1 MVYEM
6 YINSKNNVYR
16 FLNNGWPLQFSKM
29 VYGGIERKAIQV
41 FSTSRFRLTI
51 TKPFIFFSVIMLLKS
66 YVAWMVIFDDVM
78 PWKPLITEIP
88 FIWLVFSLIEWFAS
102 KRKLAAYMS
111 VNLLLTA
118 IFFAA
123 IMYYKYYGV
132 IVTYHALEQV
142 NQVTAVSNSVFSLMD
157 PYYLL
162 IFTDIIGMFFLL
174 WRSDRVK
181 KWKIRHAKKEKRKI
195 IPIVFVVSLMLCLFQ
210 IMPNRASMNE
220 IVKAQE
226 MGILN
231 YEAYT
236 IFQQENKELVDAK
249 TITQDKVNELKGLGA
264 ADQEALLSGAAKG
277 KNLIIIQ
284 MESFQKFLIDLNIDG
299 KEITPNLNKLA
310 KESLYFPNF
319 YQNVG
324 QGNTSDAE
332 FVVNTSFYI
341 PPRGAAT
348 QHYADRVLPSLPRL
362 LQGEGYD
369 TATFHTNVV
378 EFWNRGEL
386 YKALG
391 FNRYYD
397 KAFFGDEDKLFFG
410 ASDDALY
417 SKTAAE
423 LKKMD
428 EADKPFYTQVISMS
442 AHHPFTIPE
451 DKYRMTLPERYEGTF
466 VGDYIRSQNYADD
479 ALGKFIEQ
487 LKKDGVWDNSLVVL
501 YGDHLGLPI
510 YSLDNKDKELMHEIY
525 GRDYNSGDM
534 INIPLMIHGE
544 GLQPEVE
551 EQVGGQIDLLP
562 TVANLLGVSMENQL
576 HFGQDLLNHTD
587 NNLLPERYYL
597 PSGTFINNTT
607 LYIPGIGFEDG
618 TKHPLPNAD
627 EKKSQATK
635 EEFER
640 ALQLLHLSDS
650 YIRQLPYHK

>member
-1 MVYEM
+1 M

-16 FLNNGWPLQFSKM
+16 FLNNGSPLQFSKM

-249 TITQDKVNELKGLGA
+249 TITQNKVNELKGLGA

-284 MESFQKFLIDLNIDG
+284 MESFQKFLIGLNIDG

-544 GLQPEVE
+544 GLQPEVK

-562 TVANLLGVSMENQL
+562 TVANLLGVSMDHQL

-627 EKKSQATK
+627 EKKTQATK

>member
-1 MVYEM
+1 M
-6 YINSKNNVYR
+6 
-16 FLNNGWPLQFSKM
+16 
-29 VYGGIERKAIQV
+29 

-264 ADQEALLSGAAKG
+264 ADQEALLAGAAKG

-284 MESFQKFLIDLNIDG
+284 MESFQKFLIGLNIDG

-544 GLQPEVE
+544 GLQPEVK

-562 TVANLLGVSMENQL
+562 TVANLLGVSMDHQL

-627 EKKSQATK
+627 EKKTQATK

>member
-1 MVYEM
+1 M
-6 YINSKNNVYR
+6 
-16 FLNNGWPLQFSKM
+16 
-29 VYGGIERKAIQV
+29 

-66 YVAWMVIFDDVM
+66 YLAWSVIFDDVM

-102 KRKLAAYMS
+102 KRKLTVYMI

-162 IFTDIIGMFFLL
+162 IFTDIIMLFVLL

-181 KWKIRHAKKEKRKI
+181 KWKIHHTKKEKRKI

-236 IFQQENKELVDAK
+236 IFQQENTQLVDAK
-249 TITQDKVNELKGLGA
+249 TITQDKVNELKGLKA
-264 ADQEALLSGAAKG
+264 SDTEPLLSGVAQG

-284 MESFQKFLIDLNIDG
+284 MESFQNFLLGLNIDG
-299 KEITPNLNKLA
+299 TEITPNLNKLA
-310 KESLYFPNF
+310 KESMYFPNF

-362 LQGEGYD
+362 LQGAGYD

-397 KAFFGDEDKLFFG
+397 KAFFGEDDRLFFG
-410 ASDDALY
+410 ASDDTLY

-423 LKKMD
+423 LKKMND
-428 EADKPFYTQVISMS
+428 AGKPFYTQVISMS
-442 AHHPFTIPE
+442 AHHPFTIPQE
-451 DKYRMTLPERYEGTF
+451 KYRMTLPDRYEGTF

-487 LKKDGVWDNSLVVL
+487 LKQDGVWDNSLVVL

-510 YSLDNKDKELMHEIY
+510 YSLDSKDKELMHEIY
-525 GRDYNSGDM
+525 GRDYTSADM
-534 INIPLMIHGE
+534 INIPLIIHGE
-544 GLQPEVE
+544 GVQPEVN
-551 EQVGGQIDLLP
+551 EQVGGQVDLLP
-562 TVANLLGVSMENQL
+562 TVGNLLGVSMDKQL
-576 HFGQDLLNHTD
+576 HFGQDLLNHT
-587 NNLLPERYYL
+587 NNSLLPERYYL
-597 PSGTFINNTT
+597 PSGTFINDTT
-607 LYIPGIGFEDG
+607 LYIPGIGYEDG
-618 TKHPLPNAD
+618 TKHPLPNSD
-627 EKKSQATK
+627 EKKTQASK
-635 EEFER
+635 DEFER

-650 YIRQLPYHK
+650 YIRQQPFHK

>member
-1 MVYEM
+1 
-6 YINSKNNVYR
+6 
-16 FLNNGWPLQFSKM
+16 
-29 VYGGIERKAIQV
+29 
-41 FSTSRFRLTI
+41 
-51 TKPFIFFSVIMLLKS
+51 MLLKS
-66 YVAWMVIFDDVM
+66 YLAWSVIFDDVM

-102 KRKLAAYMS
+102 KRKLTVYMI

-162 IFTDIIGMFFLL
+162 IFTDIIVLFVLL

-181 KWKIRHAKKEKRKI
+181 KWKIHHAKKEKRKI

-236 IFQQENKELVDAK
+236 IFQQENTQLVDAK
-249 TITQDKVNELKGLGA
+249 TITQDKVNELKGLKA
-264 ADQEALLSGAAKG
+264 SDKEPLLSGVAQG

-284 MESFQKFLIDLNIDG
+284 MESFQNFLLGLNIDG
-299 KEITPNLNKLA
+299 TEITPNLNKLV
-310 KESLYFPNF
+310 KESMYFPNF

-348 QHYADRVLPSLPRL
+348 QHYVDRVLPSLPRL
-362 LQGEGYD
+362 LQGAGYD

-397 KAFFGDEDKLFFG
+397 KAFFGEDDKLFFG
-410 ASDDALY
+410 ASDDTLY

-423 LKKMD
+423 LKKMND
-428 EADKPFYTQVISMS
+428 AGKPFYTQIISMS
-442 AHHPFTIPE
+442 AHHPFTIPQE
-451 DKYRMTLPERYEGTF
+451 KYRMTLPDRYEGTF

-487 LKKDGVWDNSLVVL
+487 LKQDGVWDNSLVVL

-510 YSLDNKDKELMHEIY
+510 YSLDSKDKELMHEIY
-525 GRDYNSGDM
+525 GRDYTSADM
-534 INIPLMIHGE
+534 INIPLIIHGD
-544 GLQPEVE
+544 GVQPEVN
-551 EQVGGQIDLLP
+551 EQVGGQVDLLP
-562 TVANLLGVSMENQL
+562 TAANLLGVSMDTQL
-576 HFGQDLLNHTD
+576 HFGQDLLNHT
-587 NNLLPERYYL
+587 NSSLLPERYYL
-597 PSGTFINNTT
+597 PSGTFINDTT
-607 LYIPGIGFEDG
+607 LYIPGIGYEDG
-618 TKHPLPNAD
+618 TKHPLSNSD
-627 EKKSQATK
+627 GKKTQASK
-635 EEFER
+635 DEFER

-650 YIRQLPYHK
+650 YIRQLPFHK

>member
-1 MVYEM
+1 M
-6 YINSKNNVYR
+6 
-16 FLNNGWPLQFSKM
+16 
-29 VYGGIERKAIQV
+29 

-66 YVAWMVIFDDVM
+66 YLAWMVIFDDVM

-88 FIWLVFSLIEWFAS
+88 FIWLAFSLIEWFAS

-249 TITQDKVNELKGLGA
+249 TITQAKVNGLKGLKA
-264 ADQEALLSGAAKG
+264 ADQEALLSGVAKG

-284 MESFQKFLIDLNIDG
+284 MESFQEFLVDLKIDG
-299 KEITPNLNKLA
+299 KEITPNINKLA
-310 KESLYFPNF
+310 RESQYFPNF

-423 LKKMD
+423 LKKMN
-428 EADKPFYTQVISMS
+428 EADKPFYSHVISMS

-487 LKKDGVWDNSLVVL
+487 LKKDGVWDNSLIVL

-534 INIPLMIHGE
+534 INIPLMIHGK
-544 GLQPEVE
+544 GLQPEVK

-562 TVANLLGVSMENQL
+562 TVANLLGVSMDNQL
-576 HFGQDLLNHTD
+576 HFGQDLLNNTD

-627 EKKSQATK
+627 EKRTQATK

-650 YIRQLPYHK
+650 YIKQLPYHK

>member
-1 MVYEM
+1 M
-6 YINSKNNVYR
+6 
-16 FLNNGWPLQFSKM
+16 
-29 VYGGIERKAIQV
+29 

-66 YVAWMVIFDDVM
+66 YLAWMVIFDDVM

-88 FIWLVFSLIEWFAS
+88 FIWLAFSLIEWFAS

-249 TITQDKVNELKGLGA
+249 TITQAKVNELKGLGA

-284 MESFQKFLIDLNIDG
+284 MESFQKFLIGLNIDG

-423 LKKMD
+423 LKKMN
-428 EADKPFYTQVISMS
+428 EADKPFYSHVISMS

-487 LKKDGVWDNSLVVL
+487 LKKDGVWDNSLIVL

-544 GLQPEVE
+544 GLQPEVK
-551 EQVGGQIDLLP
+551 EQVGGQIDLMP
-562 TVANLLGVSMENQL
+562 TVANLLGVSMDNQL
-576 HFGQDLLNHTD
+576 HFGQDLLNNTD

-618 TKHPLPNAD
+618 TKHPLPIAD
-627 EKKSQATK
+627 EKKTQATK

>member
-1 MVYEM
+1 M
-6 YINSKNNVYR
+6 
-16 FLNNGWPLQFSKM
+16 
-29 VYGGIERKAIQV
+29 

-264 ADQEALLSGAAKG
+264 ADQEALVSGAAKG

-284 MESFQKFLIDLNIDG
+284 MESFQKFLIGLNIDG

-544 GLQPEVE
+544 GLQPEVK

>member
-1 MVYEM
+1 
-6 YINSKNNVYR
+6 
-16 FLNNGWPLQFSKM
+16 
-29 VYGGIERKAIQV
+29 
-41 FSTSRFRLTI
+41 
-51 TKPFIFFSVIMLLKS
+51 MLLKS
-66 YVAWMVIFDDVM
+66 YLAWMVIFDDVM

-284 MESFQKFLIDLNIDG
+284 MESFQKFLIGLNIDG

-423 LKKMD
+423 LKKMN
-428 EADKPFYTQVISMS
+428 EADKPFYSHVISMS

-487 LKKDGVWDNSLVVL
+487 LKKDGVWDNSLIVL

-544 GLQPEVE
+544 GLQPEVK
-551 EQVGGQIDLLP
+551 EQVGGQIDLMP
-562 TVANLLGVSMENQL
+562 TVANLLGVSMDNQL
-576 HFGQDLLNHTD
+576 HFGQDLLNNTD

-627 EKKSQATK
+627 EKKTQATK

>member
-1 MVYEM
+1 M
-6 YINSKNNVYR
+6 
-16 FLNNGWPLQFSKM
+16 
-29 VYGGIERKAIQV
+29 

-66 YVAWMVIFDDVM
+66 YLAWVVIFDDVM

-88 FIWLVFSLIEWFAS
+88 FIWLAFSLIEWFAS

-181 KWKIRHAKKEKRKI
+181 KWKVRHAKKEKRKI

-284 MESFQKFLIDLNIDG
+284 MESFQKFLIGLNIDG

-423 LKKMD
+423 LKKMN
-428 EADKPFYTQVISMS
+428 EADKPFYSHVISMS

-487 LKKDGVWDNSLVVL
+487 LKKDGVWDNSLIVL

-544 GLQPEVE
+544 GLQPEVK
-551 EQVGGQIDLLP
+551 EQVGGQIDLMP
-562 TVANLLGVSMENQL
+562 TVANLLGVSMDNQL
-576 HFGQDLLNHTD
+576 HFGQDLLNNTD

-627 EKKSQATK
+627 EKKIQATK

>member
-1 MVYEM
+1 M
-6 YINSKNNVYR
+6 
-16 FLNNGWPLQFSKM
+16 
-29 VYGGIERKAIQV
+29 

-66 YVAWMVIFDDVM
+66 YLAWMVIFDDVM

-181 KWKIRHAKKEKRKI
+181 KWKVRHAKKEKRKI

-264 ADQEALLSGAAKG
+264 ADQEALLSGATKG

-284 MESFQKFLIDLNIDG
+284 MESFQKFLIGLNIDG

-423 LKKMD
+423 LKKMN
-428 EADKPFYTQVISMS
+428 EADKPFYSHVISMS

-487 LKKDGVWDNSLVVL
+487 LKKDGVWDNSLIVL

-544 GLQPEVE
+544 GLQPEVK
-551 EQVGGQIDLLP
+551 EQVGGQIDLMP
-562 TVANLLGVSMENQL
+562 TVANLLGVSMDNQL
-576 HFGQDLLNHTD
+576 HFGQDLLNNTD

-627 EKKSQATK
+627 EKKTQATK

>member
-1 MVYEM
+1 M
-6 YINSKNNVYR
+6 
-16 FLNNGWPLQFSKM
+16 
-29 VYGGIERKAIQV
+29 GGVERKAIRV

-66 YVAWMVIFDDVM
+66 YLAWMVIFDDVM

-102 KRKLAAYMS
+102 KRKLAVYMT

-162 IFTDIIGMFFLL
+162 IFTDIIVMFVLL

-181 KWKIRHAKKEKRKI
+181 KWKNRHAKKEKRKFV
-195 IPIVFVVSLMLCLFQ
+195 PIVFVFSLMLCLFQ

-249 TITQDKVNELKGLGA
+249 TITQKKVNELKGLGA
-264 ADQEALLSGAAKG
+264 SDQEALLSGVAQG

-284 MESFQKFLIDLNIDG
+284 MESFQQFLVDLKIDG
-299 KEITPNLNKLA
+299 KEITPNINKLA
-310 KESLYFPNF
+310 HESLYFPNF

-397 KAFFGDEDKLFFG
+397 KAFFGEDDKLFFG

-423 LKKMD
+423 LKKMN
-428 EADKPFYTQVISMS
+428 EAGKPFYTHVISMS
-442 AHHPFTIPE
+442 AHHPYTIPE

-510 YSLDNKDKELMHEIY
+510 YSLDNKDKELMYEIY

-534 INIPLMIHGE
+534 INIPLVIHGE
-544 GLQPEVE
+544 GIQPEVK

-562 TVANLLGVSMENQL
+562 TVTNLLGVSIDNQL
-576 HFGQDLLNHTD
+576 HFGQDLLNNTE

-597 PSGTFINNTT
+597 PSGTFINDTT

-618 TKHPLPNAD
+618 TKHPLPSSD
-627 EKKSQATK
+627 EKSAQASQ

-650 YIRQLPYHK
+650 YVRQLPFHK

>member
-1 MVYEM
+1 
-6 YINSKNNVYR
+6 
-16 FLNNGWPLQFSKM
+16 
-29 VYGGIERKAIQV
+29 
-41 FSTSRFRLTI
+41 
-51 TKPFIFFSVIMLLKS
+51 MLLKS
-66 YVAWMVIFDDVM
+66 YLAWMVIFDDVM

-162 IFTDIIGMFFLL
+162 IFTDIIVMFVLL

-181 KWKIRHAKKEKRKI
+181 KWKIRHAKKEKRKFV
-195 IPIVFVVSLMLCLFQ
+195 PIVFVFSLMLCLFQ

-236 IFQQENKELVDAK
+236 IFQQENTELADAK
-249 TITQDKVNELKGLGA
+249 TITQDKINELKGLGA
-264 ADQEALLSGAAKG
+264 SDQEALLSGVAQG

-284 MESFQKFLIDLNIDG
+284 MESYQQFLMNLKIDG
-299 KEITPNLNKLA
+299 KEITPNMNKLA
-310 KESLYFPNF
+310 RESLYFPNF
-319 YQNVG
+319 FQNVG

-348 QHYADRVLPSLPRL
+348 QHYADRVLPSLPKL
-362 LQGEGYD
+362 LQAEGYD

-397 KAFFGDEDKLFFG
+397 KAFFGEDDKLFFG

-423 LKKMD
+423 LKKMHD
-428 EADKPFYTQVISMS
+428 TGKPFYAQVISMS
-442 AHHPFTIPE
+442 AHHPYTIPE
-451 DKYRMTLPERYEGTF
+451 VKYRMTLPERYDGTF

-487 LKKDGVWDNSLVVL
+487 LKKDGIWDNSMVVV

-534 INIPLMIHGE
+534 INIPLIIHGE
-544 GLQPEVE
+544 GLQPEVK

-562 TVANLLGVSMENQL
+562 TVSNLLGVSLDQQL
-576 HFGQDLLNHTD
+576 HFGQDLLNNTD

-618 TKHPLPNAD
+618 TKHPLPSSD
-627 EKKSQATK
+627 EKSTQASQ

-650 YIRQLPYHK
+650 YVRQLPLHK

>member
-1 MVYEM
+1 M
-6 YINSKNNVYR
+6 
-16 FLNNGWPLQFSKM
+16 
-29 VYGGIERKAIQV
+29 

-181 KWKIRHAKKEKRKI
+181 NWKVRHAKKEKRKI

-249 TITQDKVNELKGLGA
+249 TITQDKINELKGLGA

-284 MESFQKFLIDLNIDG
+284 MESFQEFLIGLNIDG

-423 LKKMD
+423 LKKMN
-428 EADKPFYTQVISMS
+428 EADKPFYSHVISMS

-451 DKYRMTLPERYEGTF
+451 GKYRMTLPERYEGTF

-534 INIPLMIHGE
+534 INIPLLIHGE
-544 GLQPEVE
+544 GIQPEVK

-562 TVANLLGVSMENQL
+562 TVTNLLGVSMDNQL
-576 HFGQDLLNHTD
+576 HFGQDLLNNTE

-627 EKKSQATK
+627 EKKIQATK

>member
-1 MVYEM
+1 M
-6 YINSKNNVYR
+6 
-16 FLNNGWPLQFSKM
+16 
-29 VYGGIERKAIQV
+29 GGIERKAIQV
-41 FSTSRFRLTI
+41 LSTSRFRLTM

-66 YVAWMVIFDDVM
+66 YLAWMVIFDDVM

-162 IFTDIIGMFFLL
+162 IFTDIIVMFVLL

-181 KWKIRHAKKEKRKI
+181 KWKIRHAKKEKRKFV
-195 IPIVFVVSLMLCLFQ
+195 PIVFVFSLMLCLFQ

-236 IFQQENKELVDAK
+236 IFQQENTELADAK
-249 TITQDKVNELKGLGA
+249 TITQDKINELKGLGA
-264 ADQEALLSGAAKG
+264 SDQEALLSGVAQG

-284 MESFQKFLIDLNIDG
+284 MESYQQFLMNLKIDG
-299 KEITPNLNKLA
+299 KEITPNMNKLA
-310 KESLYFPNF
+310 RESLYFPNF
-319 YQNVG
+319 FQNVG

-348 QHYADRVLPSLPRL
+348 QHYADRVLPSLPKL
-362 LQGEGYD
+362 LQAEGYD

-397 KAFFGDEDKLFFG
+397 KAFFGEDDKLFFG

-423 LKKMD
+423 LKKMND
-428 EADKPFYTQVISMS
+428 TGKPFYAQVISMS
-442 AHHPFTIPE
+442 AHHPYTIPE
-451 DKYRMTLPERYEGTF
+451 VKYRMTLPERYDGTF

-487 LKKDGVWDNSLVVL
+487 LKKDGIWDNSMVVV

-534 INIPLMIHGE
+534 INIPLIIHGE
-544 GLQPEVE
+544 GLQPEVK

-562 TVANLLGVSMENQL
+562 TVSNLLGVSLDQQL
-576 HFGQDLLNHTD
+576 HFGQDLLNNTD

-618 TKHPLPNAD
+618 TKHPLPSSD
-627 EKKSQATK
+627 EKSTQASQ

-650 YIRQLPYHK
+650 YVRQLPLHK

>member
-1 MVYEM
+1 
-6 YINSKNNVYR
+6 
-16 FLNNGWPLQFSKM
+16 L
-29 VYGGIERKAIQV
+29 GGIERKAIQV
-41 FSTSRFRLTI
+41 LSTSRFRLTM

-66 YVAWMVIFDDVM
+66 YLAWMVIFDDVM

-162 IFTDIIGMFFLL
+162 IFTDIIVMFVLL

-181 KWKIRHAKKEKRKI
+181 KWKIRHAKKEKRKFV
-195 IPIVFVVSLMLCLFQ
+195 PIVFVFSLMLCLFQ

-236 IFQQENKELVDAK
+236 IFQQENTELADAK
-249 TITQDKVNELKGLGA
+249 TITQDKINELKGLGA
-264 ADQEALLSGAAKG
+264 SDQEALLSGVAQG

-284 MESFQKFLIDLNIDG
+284 MESYQQFLMNLKIDG
-299 KEITPNLNKLA
+299 KEITPNMNKLA
-310 KESLYFPNF
+310 RESLYFPNF
-319 YQNVG
+319 FQNVG

-348 QHYADRVLPSLPRL
+348 QHYADRVLPSLPKL
-362 LQGEGYD
+362 LQAEGYD

-397 KAFFGDEDKLFFG
+397 KAFFGEDDKLFFG

-423 LKKMD
+423 LKKMHD
-428 EADKPFYTQVISMS
+428 TGKPFYAQVISMS
-442 AHHPFTIPE
+442 AHHPYTIPE
-451 DKYRMTLPERYEGTF
+451 VKYRMTLPERYDGTF

-487 LKKDGVWDNSLVVL
+487 LKKDGIWDNSMVVV

-534 INIPLMIHGE
+534 INIPLIIHGE
-544 GLQPEVE
+544 GLQPEVK

-562 TVANLLGVSMENQL
+562 TVSNLLGVSLDQQL
-576 HFGQDLLNHTD
+576 HFGQDLLNNTD

-618 TKHPLPNAD
+618 TKHPLPSSD
-627 EKKSQATK
+627 EKSTQASQ

-650 YIRQLPYHK
+650 YVRQLPLHK

>member
-1 MVYEM
+1 
-6 YINSKNNVYR
+6 
-16 FLNNGWPLQFSKM
+16 
-29 VYGGIERKAIQV
+29 
-41 FSTSRFRLTI
+41 
-51 TKPFIFFSVIMLLKS
+51 MLLKS
-66 YVAWMVIFDDVM
+66 YLAWMVIFDDVM

-88 FIWLVFSLIEWFAS
+88 FIWLAFSLIEWFAS

-249 TITQDKVNELKGLGA
+249 TITQAKVNGLKGLKA
-264 ADQEALLSGAAKG
+264 ADQEALLSGVAKG

-284 MESFQKFLIDLNIDG
+284 MESFQEFLVDLKIDG
-299 KEITPNLNKLA
+299 KEITPNINKLA
-310 KESLYFPNF
+310 RESQYFPNF

-423 LKKMD
+423 LKKMN
-428 EADKPFYTQVISMS
+428 ESDKPFYSHVISMS

-487 LKKDGVWDNSLVVL
+487 LKKDGVWDNSLIVL

-534 INIPLMIHGE
+534 INIPLMIHGK
-544 GLQPEVE
+544 GLQPEVK

-562 TVANLLGVSMENQL
+562 TVANLLGVSMDNQL
-576 HFGQDLLNHTD
+576 HFGQDLLNNTD

-627 EKKSQATK
+627 EKRTQATK

-650 YIRQLPYHK
+650 YIKQLPYHK

>member
-1 MVYEM
+1 M

-284 MESFQKFLIDLNIDG
+284 MESFQKFLIGLNIDG

-544 GLQPEVE
+544 GLQPEVK

-562 TVANLLGVSMENQL
+562 TVANLLGVSMDHQL
-576 HFGQDLLNHTD
+576 HFGQDLLNHTN

-627 EKKSQATK
+627 EKKTQATK

>member
-1 MVYEM
+1 M
-6 YINSKNNVYR
+6 
-16 FLNNGWPLQFSKM
+16 
-29 VYGGIERKAIQV
+29 GGIERKAIQV
-41 FSTSRFRLTI
+41 LSTSRFRLTM

-66 YVAWMVIFDDVM
+66 YLAWMVIFDDVM

-162 IFTDIIGMFFLL
+162 IFTDIIVMFVLL

-181 KWKIRHAKKEKRKI
+181 KWKIRHAKKEKRKFV
-195 IPIVFVVSLMLCLFQ
+195 PIVFVFSLMLCLFQ

-236 IFQQENKELVDAK
+236 IFQQENTELADAK
-249 TITQDKVNELKGLGA
+249 TITQDKINELKGLGA
-264 ADQEALLSGAAKG
+264 SDQEALLSGVAQG

-284 MESFQKFLIDLNIDG
+284 MESYQQFLMNLKING
-299 KEITPNLNKLA
+299 KEITPNMNKLA
-310 KESLYFPNF
+310 RESLYFPNF
-319 YQNVG
+319 FQNVG

-348 QHYADRVLPSLPRL
+348 QHYADRVLPSLPKL
-362 LQGEGYD
+362 LQAEGYD

-397 KAFFGDEDKLFFG
+397 KAFFGEDDKLFFG

-423 LKKMD
+423 LKKMHD
-428 EADKPFYTQVISMS
+428 TGKPFYAQVISMS
-442 AHHPFTIPE
+442 AHHPYTIPE
-451 DKYRMTLPERYEGTF
+451 EKYRMTLPERYDGTF

-487 LKKDGVWDNSLVVL
+487 LKKDGIWDNSMVVV

-510 YSLDNKDKELMHEIY
+510 YSLDNKDKELMREIY

-534 INIPLMIHGE
+534 INIPLIIHGE
-544 GLQPEVE
+544 GLQPEVK

-562 TVANLLGVSMENQL
+562 TVSNLLGVSLDQQL
-576 HFGQDLLNHTD
+576 HFGQDLLNNTD

-618 TKHPLPNAD
+618 TKHPLPSSD
-627 EKKSQATK
+627 EKSTQASQ

-650 YIRQLPYHK
+650 YVRQLPLHK

>member
-1 MVYEM
+1 M
-6 YINSKNNVYR
+6 
-16 FLNNGWPLQFSKM
+16 
-29 VYGGIERKAIQV
+29 ERKAISV
-41 FSTSRFRLTI
+41 FSISRFRLTI
-51 TKPFIFFSVIMLLKS
+51 TKPFILFSIIMLLKS
-66 YVAWMVIFDDVM
+66 YLAWSVIFDDVM

-102 KRKLAAYMS
+102 KRKITAYMV
-111 VNLLLTA
+111 VNLLLTV

-142 NQVTAVSNSVFSLMD
+142 NQVTAVSNSVFSLID

-162 IFTDIIGMFFLL
+162 IFMDIIVLFVLL
-174 WRSDRVK
+174 RRSDRVK
-181 KWKIRHAKKEKRKI
+181 KWKIHHSKKEKPKF
-195 IPIVFVVSLMLCLFQ
+195 IPIVFVLSVILCLFQ

-236 IFQQENKELVDAK
+236 IFQQENNQLVDAK
-249 TITQDKVNELKGLGA
+249 FITQNKVNELKELKA
-264 ADQEALLSGAAKG
+264 SDAEPLLSGVAQG

-284 MESFQKFLIDLNIDG
+284 LESFQNFLIGLSIDG
-299 KEITPNLNKLA
+299 KEITPNLNQLA

-348 QHYADRVLPSLPRL
+348 QQYADRVLPSLPRL
-362 LQGEGYD
+362 LQEEGYD

-397 KAFFGDEDKLFFG
+397 KAFFGEDDKLFFG
-410 ASDDALY
+410 ASDETLY

-423 LKKMD
+423 LKKMN
-428 EADKPFYTQVISMS
+428 ADGKPFYTHIISMS
-442 AHHPFTIPE
+442 AHHPFTLPE
-451 DKYRMTLPERYEGTF
+451 EKYRMTLPDRYEDTF
-466 VGDYIRSQNYADD
+466 VGNFIRSQNYADD
-479 ALGKFIEQ
+479 ALGQFIEQ
-487 LKKDGVWDNSLVVL
+487 LKQNGIWDNSLVVL

-525 GRDYNSGDM
+525 GREYTPADM
-534 INIPLMIHGE
+534 INIPLIIHGE
-544 GLQPEVE
+544 GLQPEVN

-562 TVANLLGVSMENQL
+562 TVANLLGVSLDEQL
-576 HFGQDLLNHTD
+576 HFGQNLLNHAG

-597 PSGTFINNTT
+597 PSGTFINDTT
-607 LYIPGIGFEDG
+607 LYIPGIAYEDG
-618 TKHPLPNAD
+618 TKHPLPSSD
-627 EKKSQATK
+627 GKTQASK
-635 EEFER
+635 DEFER

-650 YIRQLPYHK
+650 YIRQLPSHK

>member
-1 MVYEM
+1 M
-6 YINSKNNVYR
+6 
-16 FLNNGWPLQFSKM
+16 
-29 VYGGIERKAIQV
+29 GGIERKAIQV
-41 FSTSRFRLTI
+41 LSTSRFRLTM

-66 YVAWMVIFDDVM
+66 YLAWMVIFDDVM

-162 IFTDIIGMFFLL
+162 IFTDIIVMFVLL

-181 KWKIRHAKKEKRKI
+181 KWKIRHAKKEKRKFV
-195 IPIVFVVSLMLCLFQ
+195 PIVFVFSLMLCLFQ

-236 IFQQENKELVDAK
+236 IFQQENTELADAK
-249 TITQDKVNELKGLGA
+249 TITQDKINELKGLGA
-264 ADQEALLSGAAKG
+264 SDQEALLSGVAQG

-284 MESFQKFLIDLNIDG
+284 MESYQQFLMNLKIDG
-299 KEITPNLNKLA
+299 KEITPHMNKLA
-310 KESLYFPNF
+310 RESLYFPNF
-319 YQNVG
+319 FQNVG

-348 QHYADRVLPSLPRL
+348 QHYADRVLPSLPKL
-362 LQGEGYD
+362 LQAEGYD

-397 KAFFGDEDKLFFG
+397 KAFFGEDDKLFFG

-423 LKKMD
+423 LKKMHD
-428 EADKPFYTQVISMS
+428 TGKPFYAQVISMS
-442 AHHPFTIPE
+442 AHHPYTIPE
-451 DKYRMTLPERYEGTF
+451 EKYRMTLPERYDGTF

-487 LKKDGVWDNSLVVL
+487 LKKDGIWDNSMVVV

-510 YSLDNKDKELMHEIY
+510 YSLDNKDKELMREIY

-534 INIPLMIHGE
+534 INIPLIIHGE
-544 GLQPEVE
+544 GLQPEVK

-562 TVANLLGVSMENQL
+562 TVSNLLGVSLDQQL
-576 HFGQDLLNHTD
+576 HFGQDLLNNTD

-618 TKHPLPNAD
+618 TKHPLPSSD
-627 EKKSQATK
+627 EKSTQASQ

-650 YIRQLPYHK
+650 YVRQLPLHK

>member
-1 MVYEM
+1 M
-6 YINSKNNVYR
+6 
-16 FLNNGWPLQFSKM
+16 
-29 VYGGIERKAIQV
+29 

-284 MESFQKFLIDLNIDG
+284 MESFQKFLIGLNIDG

-362 LQGEGYD
+362 LQVEGYD

-544 GLQPEVE
+544 GLQPEVK

-562 TVANLLGVSMENQL
+562 TVANLLGVSMDHQL

-627 EKKSQATK
+627 EKKTQATK

>member
-1 MVYEM
+1 M
-6 YINSKNNVYR
+6 
-16 FLNNGWPLQFSKM
+16 
-29 VYGGIERKAIQV
+29 ERKAIPV

-66 YVAWMVIFDDVM
+66 YLAWSVIFDDVM

-102 KRKLAAYMS
+102 KRKLTVYMI

-162 IFTDIIGMFFLL
+162 IFTDIIVLFVLL

-181 KWKIRHAKKEKRKI
+181 KWKIHHAKKEKRKI
-195 IPIVFVVSLMLCLFQ
+195 IPIVFAVSLMLCLFQ

-236 IFQQENKELVDAK
+236 IFQQENTQLVDAK
-249 TITQDKVNELKGLGA
+249 TITQDKVNELKGLKA
-264 ADQEALLSGAAKG
+264 SDAEPLLSGVAKG

-284 MESFQKFLIDLNIDG
+284 MESFQNFLLGLNIDG
-299 KEITPNLNKLA
+299 TEITPNLNKLA
-310 KESLYFPNF
+310 KESMYFPNF

-348 QHYADRVLPSLPRL
+348 QHYVDRVLPSLPRL
-362 LQGEGYD
+362 LQGAGYD

-397 KAFFGDEDKLFFG
+397 KAFFGEDDKLFFG
-410 ASDDALY
+410 ASDDTLY

-423 LKKMD
+423 LKKMND
-428 EADKPFYTQVISMS
+428 AGKPFYTQIISMS
-442 AHHPFTIPE
+442 AHHPFTIPQE
-451 DKYRMTLPERYEGTF
+451 KYRMTLPDRYEGTF

-487 LKKDGVWDNSLVVL
+487 LKQDGVWDNSLVVL

-510 YSLDNKDKELMHEIY
+510 YSLDSKDKELMHEIY
-525 GRDYNSGDM
+525 GRDYTSADM
-534 INIPLMIHGE
+534 INIPLLIHGT
-544 GLQPEVE
+544 GVQPEVN
-551 EQVGGQIDLLP
+551 EQVGGQVDLLP
-562 TVANLLGVSMENQL
+562 TAANLLGVSMDNQL
-576 HFGQDLLNHTD
+576 HFGQDLLNH
-587 NNLLPERYYL
+587 NNSSLLPERYYL
-597 PSGTFINNTT
+597 PSGTFINDTT
-607 LYIPGIGFEDG
+607 LYIPGIGYEDG
-618 TKHPLPNAD
+618 TKHPLSNSD
-627 EKKSQATK
+627 GKKTQASK
-635 EEFER
+635 DEFER

-650 YIRQLPYHK
+650 YIRQLPFHK

>member
-1 MVYEM
+1 M
-6 YINSKNNVYR
+6 
-16 FLNNGWPLQFSKM
+16 
-29 VYGGIERKAIQV
+29 

-66 YVAWMVIFDDVM
+66 YLAWMVIFDDVM

-181 KWKIRHAKKEKRKI
+181 KWKVRHAKKEKRKI

-249 TITQDKVNELKGLGA
+249 TITQAKVNELKGLGA

-284 MESFQKFLIDLNIDG
+284 MESFQKFLIGLNIDG

-423 LKKMD
+423 LKKMN
-428 EADKPFYTQVISMS
+428 EADKPFYSHVISMS

-487 LKKDGVWDNSLVVL
+487 LKKDGVWDNSLIVL

-544 GLQPEVE
+544 GLQPEVK
-551 EQVGGQIDLLP
+551 EQVGGQIDLMP
-562 TVANLLGVSMENQL
+562 TVANLLGVSMDNQL
-576 HFGQDLLNHTD
+576 HFGQDLLNNTD

-627 EKKSQATK
+627 EKKTQATK

>member
-1 MVYEM
+1 
-6 YINSKNNVYR
+6 
-16 FLNNGWPLQFSKM
+16 
-29 VYGGIERKAIQV
+29 
-41 FSTSRFRLTI
+41 
-51 TKPFIFFSVIMLLKS
+51 MLLKS
-66 YVAWMVIFDDVM
+66 YLAWMVIFDDVM

-162 IFTDIIGMFFLL
+162 IFTDIIVMFVLL

-181 KWKIRHAKKEKRKI
+181 KWKIRHAKKEKRKFV
-195 IPIVFVVSLMLCLFQ
+195 PIVFVFSLMLCLFQ

-236 IFQQENKELVDAK
+236 IFQQENTELADAK
-249 TITQDKVNELKGLGA
+249 TITQDKINELKGLGA
-264 ADQEALLSGAAKG
+264 SDQEALLSGVAQG

-284 MESFQKFLIDLNIDG
+284 MESYQQFLMNLKIDG
-299 KEITPNLNKLA
+299 KEITPHMNKLA
-310 KESLYFPNF
+310 RESLYFPNF
-319 YQNVG
+319 FQNVG

-348 QHYADRVLPSLPRL
+348 QHYADRVLPSLPKL
-362 LQGEGYD
+362 LQAEGYD

-397 KAFFGDEDKLFFG
+397 KAFFGEDDKLFFG

-423 LKKMD
+423 LKKMHD
-428 EADKPFYTQVISMS
+428 TGKPFYAQVISMS
-442 AHHPFTIPE
+442 AHHPYTIPE
-451 DKYRMTLPERYEGTF
+451 EKYRMTLPERYDGTF

-487 LKKDGVWDNSLVVL
+487 LKKDGIWDNSMVVV

-510 YSLDNKDKELMHEIY
+510 YSLDNKDKELMREIY

-534 INIPLMIHGE
+534 INIPLIIHGE
-544 GLQPEVE
+544 GLQPEVK

-562 TVANLLGVSMENQL
+562 TVSNLLGVSLDQQL
-576 HFGQDLLNHTD
+576 HFGQDLLNNTD

-618 TKHPLPNAD
+618 TKHPLPSSD
-627 EKKSQATK
+627 EKSTQASQ

-650 YIRQLPYHK
+650 YVRQLPLHK

>member
-264 ADQEALLSGAAKG
+264 ADQEALVSGAAKG

-284 MESFQKFLIDLNIDG
+284 MESFQKFLIGLNIDG

-544 GLQPEVE
+544 GLQPEVK

>member
-1 MVYEM
+1 M
-6 YINSKNNVYR
+6 
-16 FLNNGWPLQFSKM
+16 
-29 VYGGIERKAIQV
+29 

-66 YVAWMVIFDDVM
+66 YLAWSVIFDDVI

-102 KRKLAAYMS
+102 KRKLTVYMI

-162 IFTDIIGMFFLL
+162 IFTDIIVLFVLL

-181 KWKIRHAKKEKRKI
+181 KWKIHHAKKEKRKI
-195 IPIVFVVSLMLCLFQ
+195 IPIVFAVSLMLCLFQ

-236 IFQQENKELVDAK
+236 IFQQENTQLVDAK
-249 TITQDKVNELKGLGA
+249 TITQDKVNELKGLKA
-264 ADQEALLSGAAKG
+264 SDTEPLLSGVAKG

-284 MESFQKFLIDLNIDG
+284 MESFQNFLLGLNIDG
-299 KEITPNLNKLA
+299 TEITPNLNKLA
-310 KESLYFPNF
+310 KESMYFPNF

-348 QHYADRVLPSLPRL
+348 QHYVDRVLPSLPRL
-362 LQGEGYD
+362 LQGAGYD

-397 KAFFGDEDKLFFG
+397 KAFFGEDDKLFFG
-410 ASDDALY
+410 ASDDTLY

-423 LKKMD
+423 LKKMND
-428 EADKPFYTQVISMS
+428 AGKPFYTQIISMS
-442 AHHPFTIPE
+442 AHHPFTIPQE
-451 DKYRMTLPERYEGTF
+451 KYRMTLPDRYEGTF

-510 YSLDNKDKELMHEIY
+510 YSLDSKDKELMHEIY
-525 GRDYNSGDM
+525 GRDYTSSDM
-534 INIPLMIHGE
+534 INIPLLIHGA
-544 GLQPEVE
+544 GVQPEVN
-551 EQVGGQIDLLP
+551 EQVGGQVDLLP
-562 TVANLLGVSMENQL
+562 TVANLLGVSMDNQL
-576 HFGQDLLNHTD
+576 HFGQDLLNH
-587 NNLLPERYYL
+587 NNSSLLPERYYL
-597 PSGTFINNTT
+597 PSGTFINDTT
-607 LYIPGIGFEDG
+607 LYIPGIGYEDG
-618 TKHPLPNAD
+618 TKHPLPNSD
-627 EKKSQATK
+627 GKKTQASK
-635 EEFER
+635 DEFER

-650 YIRQLPYHK
+650 YIRQLPFHK

>member
-1 MVYEM
+1 
-6 YINSKNNVYR
+6 
-16 FLNNGWPLQFSKM
+16 
-29 VYGGIERKAIQV
+29 
-41 FSTSRFRLTI
+41 
-51 TKPFIFFSVIMLLKS
+51 MLLKS
-66 YVAWMVIFDDVM
+66 YLAWSVIFDDVM

-102 KRKLAAYMS
+102 KRKLTVYMI

-162 IFTDIIGMFFLL
+162 IFTDIIVLFVLL

-181 KWKIRHAKKEKRKI
+181 KWKIHHAKKEKRKI

-236 IFQQENKELVDAK
+236 IFQQENTQLVDAK
-249 TITQDKVNELKGLGA
+249 TITQDKVNELKGLKA
-264 ADQEALLSGAAKG
+264 SDTEPLLSGVAKG

-284 MESFQKFLIDLNIDG
+284 MESFQDFLLGLNIDG
-299 KEITPNLNKLA
+299 TEITPNLNKLA
-310 KESLYFPNF
+310 KESMYFPNF

-348 QHYADRVLPSLPRL
+348 QHYVDRVLPSLPRL
-362 LQGEGYD
+362 LQGAGYD

-397 KAFFGDEDKLFFG
+397 KAFFGEDDKLFFG
-410 ASDDALY
+410 ASDDTLY

-423 LKKMD
+423 LKKMND
-428 EADKPFYTQVISMS
+428 AGQPFYTQIISMS
-442 AHHPFTIPE
+442 AHHPFTIPQE
-451 DKYRMTLPERYEGTF
+451 KYRMKLPDRYEGTF

-479 ALGKFIEQ
+479 ALGKFIDQ
-487 LKKDGVWDNSLVVL
+487 LKQDGVWDNSLVVL

-510 YSLDNKDKELMHEIY
+510 YSLDSKDKELMHEIY
-525 GRDYNSGDM
+525 GRDYTSADM
-534 INIPLMIHGE
+534 INIPLLIHGA
-544 GLQPEVE
+544 GVQPEVN
-551 EQVGGQIDLLP
+551 EQVGGQVDLLP
-562 TVANLLGVSMENQL
+562 TVANLLGVSMDNQL
-576 HFGQDLLNHTD
+576 HFGQDLLNH
-587 NNLLPERYYL
+587 NNSTLLPERYYL
-597 PSGTFINNTT
+597 PSGTFINDST
-607 LYIPGIGFEDG
+607 LYIPGIGYEDG
-618 TKHPLPNAD
+618 TKHPLLNSD
-627 EKKSQATK
+627 GKKTQASK
-635 EEFER
+635 DEFER

-650 YIRQLPYHK
+650 YIRQLPFHK

>member
-1 MVYEM
+1 M
-6 YINSKNNVYR
+6 
-16 FLNNGWPLQFSKM
+16 FS
-29 VYGGIERKAIQV
+29 I
-41 FSTSRFRLTI
+41 SRFRLTI

-66 YVAWMVIFDDVM
+66 YLAWVVIFDDVL
-78 PWKPLITEIP
+78 PWRPLITEIP

-102 KRKLAAYMS
+102 KRKLAVYMG

-162 IFTDIIGMFFLL
+162 IFTDIIVLFVLL

-181 KWKIRHAKKEKRKI
+181 NWKNRHTKKEKRKFA
-195 IPIVFVVSLMLCLFQ
+195 PIMFVLSLMLCLFQ

-236 IFQQENKELVDAK
+236 IFQQENKKLEDAK
-249 TITQDKVNELKGLGA
+249 AITQARINELKGLQPA
-264 ADQEALLSGAAKG
+264 EKPVLSGAAKG

-284 MESFQKFLIDLNIDG
+284 MESFQNFLIDLKIDG
-299 KEITPNLNKLA
+299 KEITPNMNKLA
-310 KESLYFPNF
+310 RESLYFPNF
-319 YQNVG
+319 FQNVG

-362 LQGEGYD
+362 MQSQGYD

-397 KAFFGDEDKLFFG
+397 KAFFGEDDKLFFG

-417 SKTAAE
+417 TKTAAE
-423 LKKMD
+423 LEKMH
-428 EADKPFYTQVISMS
+428 ETGKPFYTQIISMS

-451 DKYRMTLPERYEGTF
+451 EKYRMTLPERYEGTF
-466 VGDYIRSQNYADD
+466 VGDYIRAQNYADD

-487 LKKDGVWDNSLVVL
+487 LKKDGIWDDSLIVV

-510 YSLDNKDKELMHEIY
+510 YSLDNKDKELMQEIY
-525 GRDYNSGDM
+525 GREYTSADM
-534 INIPLMIHGE
+534 INIPLMIHGN
-544 GLQPEVE
+544 GLEPAVK

-562 TVANLLGVSMENQL
+562 TIANLLGAPLDDQL
-576 HFGQDLLNHTD
+576 HFGQDLLNHAD
-587 NNLLPERYYL
+587 SNLLPERYYL

-607 LYIPGIGFEDG
+607 MYIPGIGFEDG
-618 TKHPLPNAD
+618 TKHPLPHQDKA
-627 EKKSQATK
+627 STQASR

-650 YIRQLPYHK
+650 YVRQLPLHK